1 MTVVKEG
8 VRDDGFSDLGKDE
21 EEYVG
26 ADADAGGDDD
36 DDDVLL
42 FLLMLIIPLV
52 YYF

>member
-8 VRDDGFSDLGKDE
+8 IRDDGFSDLGKDE

-36 DDDVLL
+36 DDDDDDGGISGLTVR
-42 FLLMLIIPLV
+42 
-52 YYF
+52 

>member
-8 VRDDGFSDLGKDE
+8 IRDDGFSDLGKDE

-36 DDDVLL
+36 DDDDDDDGGISGLTVR
-42 FLLMLIIPLV
+42 
-52 YYF
+52 